1 MDRSFRFH
9 HRTSLLPTD
18 CCDAP
23 NRHHPDGNAHHRCL
37 RVQNTFFFWF
47 IKNGLK
53 QKQTK
58 HQEKPTQSTHVWGR
72 EKFNYV
78 GGAFSKSHELN

>member
-1 MDRSFRFH
+1 MLQTAIIRMEMLIIAACAYKTHF
-9 HRTSLLPTD
+9 L
-18 CCDAP
+18 
-23 NRHHPDGNAHHRCL
+23 
-37 RVQNTFFFWF
+37 FWF

-58 HQEKPTQSTHVWGR
+58 HQEKPTQSTHGWGR